1 MFKLLLGLLDLGI
14 FLGMPALF
22 VGIAGLVAWPQ
33 LPRPWLFVVLC
44 LLVLYVLYL
53 VMFYFAAPVSVV
65 SMDLIVPANDLQARA
80 DSTSTADQES
90 NVWFLLLRAY
100 RQPILLFSV
109 AALPILWLAVK
120 ICRK

>member
-1 MFKLLLGLLDLGI
+1 MFKLLLTLLELGI

-22 VGIAGLVAWPQ
+22 VGIAGSVAWSQ
-33 LPRPWLFVVLC
+33 LTRPWLFVVLC

-53 VMFYFAAPVSVV
+53 AMFYFAAPVTVV
-65 SMDLIVPANDLQARA
+65 SMDLFVQANDLQARA
-80 DSTSTADQES
+80 DRTFTTDLES
-90 NVWFLLLRAY
+90 NVWFPLLRAY

-109 AALPILWLAVK
+109 AALPTLWFAVK

>member
-14 FLGMPALF
+14 FLGTPALF
-22 VGIAGLVAWPQ
+22 VGIAGLVARPQ

-44 LLVLYVLYL
+44 LLVLYALYL
-53 VMFYFAAPVSVV
+53 AMFYFAAPVSVV
-65 SMDLIVPANDLQARA
+65 SMDLIIPANDLQARV

-109 AALPILWLAVK
+109 AALPTLWLAVK